1 MITGLTADRVALKYE
16 RRAAVR
22 ATGLSLGQLE
32 ILASYGELSSKQW
45 RIWLFDGVRQ
55 IGYALGEYEPYDE
68 EDEDCDYA

>member
-1 MITGLTADRVALKYE
+1 MITDLTADRVALKYG

-22 ATGLSLGQLE
+22 ATGLSLSQLE
-32 ILASYGELSSKQW
+32 ILASYGELSAKQW